1 MYINSA
7 FLNDSLLN
15 YKDTKNPISISSC
28 GNYRQIT
35 VNQLPTYRPRGRL
48 DYQLIYI
55 ASGAAHFYFKKN
67 DTETIIPTGTFVLF
81 RPREYQ
87 KYIYYGSDHTEAYW
101 IHFSGTNVKNILR
114 EYNIDDDTHIF
125 RTGTQFVYSEIF
137 KNIISE
143 IQQKKTGFE
152 LLIEAYLKQL
162 FVLISRNKEYVED
175 DSKSYIQN
183 EVRLAQ
189 EYFNDNYAKDIS
201 IDDYAASRG
210 MSISWFIRSF
220 KQSTGITPLQYIL
233 SQRIINAQI
242 LLESTDYSINEIS
255 SLVGYDNQLYFSRLF
270 SKQKGMSPREYRNIV
285 KS

>member
-7 FLNDSLLN
+7 YLNDSLLN
-15 YKDTKNPISISSC
+15 CKDTQNPISVSSC
-28 GNYRQIT
+28 GNYRLIT
-35 VNQLPTYRPRGRL
+35 ISQLPTYRPKGRL

-55 ASGAAHFYFKKN
+55 ASGAAHFYFSNKGG
-67 DTETIIPTGTFVLF
+67 ETIIPAGTFVLF

-87 KYIYYGSDHTEAYW
+87 KYIYYGSEHTEAYW

-125 RTGTQFVYSEIF
+125 RTGTQFVYFELF
-137 KNIISE
+137 KNIIRE
-143 IQQKKTGFE
+143 IQQKKAGFE
-152 LLIEAYLKQL
+152 LIIEAYLKQL
-162 FVLISRNKEYVED
+162 LVLISRNKEYIEN
-175 DSKSYIQN
+175 DSKNFIQN
-183 EVRLAQ
+183 EIRLAQ
-189 EYFNDNYAKDIS
+189 EYFNDNYAKEIN
-201 IDDYAASRG
+201 IGDYAASRG
-210 MSISWFIRSF
+210 ISISWFIRSF

-255 SLVGYDNQLYFSRLF
+255 NLVGYDNQLYFSRLF

>member
-7 FLNDSLLN
+7 YLNDSLLN
-15 YKDTKNPISISSC
+15 CKDTKNPISVGSC
-28 GNYRQIT
+28 GNYRLIS
-35 VNQLPTYRPRGRL
+35 VNQLPTYRPKGRL

-55 ASGAAHFYFKKN
+55 ASGSAHFYFNNSDK
-67 DTETIIPTGTFVLF
+67 DTIVTAGTFVLF
-81 RPREYQ
+81 RPREFQ
-87 KYIYYGSDHTEAYW
+87 KYIYYGLDHTEAYW

-114 EYNIDDDTHIF
+114 DYNIDDDTQIF

-143 IQQKKTGFE
+143 IQQKKAGYE
-152 LLIEAYLKQL
+152 LIIEAYLKQL
-162 FVLISRNKEYVED
+162 LVLISRNKEYIED
-175 DSKSYIQN
+175 DANNYIQN
-183 EVRLAQ
+183 EISIAQ
-189 EYFNDNYAKDIS
+189 EYFNDNYAKEIS
-201 IDDYAASRG
+201 IDEYAASRG

-220 KQSTGITPLQYIL
+220 RQITGVTPLQYIL

-255 SLVGYDNQLYFSRLF
+255 TLVGYDNQLYFSRLF

-285 KS
+285 KN